1 MSELFVIIQPAFPSI
16 VRNFG
21 VYFFASQLVQTNIH
35 RVLLNGAK
43 GCQQFEIYGPIL
55 SLLTVQ
61 QSFSHKRTLRPLLAL
76 SQPVDLELGLG
87 CGLGEDLP
95 DCHKFIKSRS
105 PTHATIGM
113 RQCNRQPRGSP

>member
-1 MSELFVIIQPAFPSI
+1 MPCVNVSELFVIIQPAFASI

-21 VYFFASQLVQTNIH
+21 VYFFASQLIQTNTH

-61 QSFSHKRTLRPLLAL
+61 QRAFLTSVLFDRFSLLANL
-76 SQPVDLELGLG
+76 SIWNWDWDVDSERIFLILTSLSNPVH
-87 CGLGEDLP
+87 P
-95 DCHKFIKSRS
+95 
-105 PTHATIGM
+105 PM
-113 RQCNRQPRGSP
+113 QQ